1 MPRTRRKPTERV
13 ELVRVELVQPEKII
27 PTPTPTLAVDSPVV
41 LLKDVSIHGTT
52 LKKGMPGTILG
63 TAGDKR
69 KVKVRDTIFWIEKE
83 SLEKR
88 V

>member
-1 MPRTRRKPTERV
+1 MPRTRQKPNPKV
-13 ELVRVELVQPEKII
+13 ALVQPEKVAPPAIL
-27 PTPTPTLAVDSPVV
+27 TPTLSVDSPVV